1 MWEIIPNSIKELHAL
16 FTANGKQL
24 FIVGGCVRDFLL
36 NKAPKDWDLAT
47 DATPEETLSITKKY
61 KSHLHGKSFGVVV
74 VYTTDNPEG
83 FEIATF
89 REDVYGALLG
99 ETRNPEVRFV
109 STIDEDVNRRDLRFN
124 ALFYDLDK
132 HEVVDLVGGIDD
144 INNKIT
150 SFVGDPVLRITE
162 DPLRIQRFVRFGTR
176 LGFDFDEASNQAI
189 LDNVGKLS
197 IITRE
202 RVWEEMEKAYEQVE
216 DFNNYIRHLIGFGI
230 TSVVFDTVNINTH
243 YVEDTKFSSLEMCL
257 AHLFSGNS
265 TTGLQHTLV
274 QRFKIPKD
282 VARKVIFFLDI
293 LHVTA
298 ATAVHL
304 YGKKNVSVTSDEEL
318 EEWFNFIEE
327 FTEEEL
333 PVEVR
338 VFTAFKPTIKALELK
353 AQGFSDAAL
362 GKEIARLEIIEYN
375 KL

>member
-1 MWEIIPNSIKELHAL
+1 MIINQKEI
-16 FTANGKQL
+16 
-24 FIVGGCVRDFLL
+24 DFRS
-36 NKAPKDWDLAT
+36 K
-47 DATPEETLSITKKY
+47 
-61 KSHLHGKSFGVVV
+61 
-74 VYTTDNPEG
+74 
-83 FEIATF
+83 
-89 REDVYGALLG
+89 
-99 ETRNPEVRFV
+99 
-109 STIDEDVNRRDLRFN
+109 
-124 ALFYDLDK
+124 
-132 HEVVDLVGGIDD
+132 
-144 INNKIT
+144 
-150 SFVGDPVLRITE
+150 
-162 DPLRIQRFVRFGTR
+162 
-176 LGFDFDEASNQAI
+176 
-189 LDNVGKLS
+189 
-197 IITRE
+197 
-202 RVWEEMEKAYEQVE
+202 

-375 KL
+375 KLCNFWHNTTGGYKTI